1 MILLAINGYTSYNK
15 IVNLTVELCN
25 PTATLRWQPWGSFT
39 VSDGLEVARAH
50 SIVDPTGYNSTDY
63 YYYQGGQPAHGV
75 SNVRRKDCRLGTTYL
90 RTT

>member
-1 MILLAINGYTSYNK
+1 MSKYSNREVNGAQPP
-15 IVNLTVELCN
+15 E
-25 PTATLRWQPWGSFT
+25 AAAFLRQGSFFQKKQGSFLK
-39 VSDGLEVARAH
+39 SDGLEVARAH